1 MAETAALV
9 TVPFYAPVRTDCG
22 SSFKDQEPSSHRMVL
37 VQRLRPLPFDP
48 VTGAAYSREGR
59 MIGDRCVGGL
69 VDIYA

>member
-1 MAETAALV
+1 
-9 TVPFYAPVRTDCG
+9 
-22 SSFKDQEPSSHRMVL
+22 MVL
-37 VQRLRPLPFDP
+37 VQRLRPLPFNP